1 MRVQK
6 KVANHVSFS
15 GYLLSKL
22 SHFYHHLV
30 GITQSNR
37 FVCCHYLQI
46 NHLFEMKPLIK
57 SSQLLAYNRLIYRK
71 LVKLSSLGDDY
82 SKVCLIGSCRALF
95 LENVIPGELLD
106 YASVSFVFTG
116 IILQLLFMIIK
127 ERIQDGY
134 NLGSSTCMN
143 PRIIS

>member
-1 MRVQK
+1 
-6 KVANHVSFS
+6 
-15 GYLLSKL
+15 
-22 SHFYHHLV
+22 
-30 GITQSNR
+30 
-37 FVCCHYLQI
+37 
-46 NHLFEMKPLIK
+46 MKPLIK